1 MSQGT
6 TFTQHITTLGSKDA
20 NIPASLLVSVAN
32 ACKLIAKQVEQG
44 ALAGII
50 GSAGSGNVQGETQ
63 QKLDIISN
71 DILLEACGKDAT
83 LAGMA
88 SEEMETIFPANK
100 SGSFLLLFDPLDGS
114 SNIDVN
120 VSIGT
125 IFSILKKKT
134 SGDLTENDFLQAGVD
149 QVASGY
155 VVYGP
160 QTTLVYT
167 TGQGVHM
174 FTLDHETNE
183 FLLIKENIQISPD
196 TKEFAINMSNMRHW
210 DQPVKR
216 YVDECLAGVE
226 GTRKKDFN
234 MRWIASMVADVHR
247 ILCRGGVFMYPWD
260 KRDPSKPGKL
270 RL

>member
-6 TFTQHITTLGSKDA
+6 TFTQYITELGSK
-20 NIPASLLVSVAN
+20 NPQIPASLLVSTAN

-71 DILLEACGKDAT
+71 DILLEACGLDST

-100 SGSFLLLFDPLDGS
+100 NGSFLLLFDPLDGS

-125 IFSILKKKT
+125 IFSILKKQSTGELSEK
-134 SGDLTENDFLQAGVD
+134 DFLQAGCD

-167 TGQGVHM
+167 TG
-174 FTLDHETNE
+174 
-183 FLLIKENIQISPD
+183 
-196 TKEFAINMSNMRHW
+196 
-210 DQPVKR
+210 
-216 YVDECLAGVE
+216 
-226 GTRKKDFN
+226 
-234 MRWIASMVADVHR
+234 
-247 ILCRGGVFMYPWD
+247 
-260 KRDPSKPGKL
+260 
-270 RL
+270 

>member
-6 TFTQHITTLGSKDA
+6 TFTQYITELGSK
-20 NIPASLLVSVAN
+20 NSQIPASLLVSVAN

-71 DILLEACGKDAT
+71 DILLEACGLDST

-100 SGSFLLLFDPLDGS
+100 NGSFLLLFDPLDGS

-125 IFSILKKKT
+125 IFSILKKQSTGALSEK
-134 SGDLTENDFLQAGVD
+134 DFLQAGCD
-149 QVASGY
+149 QVEIGRAH
-155 VVYGP
+155 V
-160 QTTLVYT
+160 
-167 TGQGVHM
+167 
-174 FTLDHETNE
+174 
-183 FLLIKENIQISPD
+183 
-196 TKEFAINMSNMRHW
+196 
-210 DQPVKR
+210 
-216 YVDECLAGVE
+216 
-226 GTRKKDFN
+226 
-234 MRWIASMVADVHR
+234 
-247 ILCRGGVFMYPWD
+247 
-260 KRDPSKPGKL
+260 
-270 RL
+270 